1 MKPPNVKPHLSE
13 WSWQSRAACRGMD
26 SSVFFSPMGERG
38 ARRRDREER
47 AQSICRTCPVLRAC
61 AAFALRTS
69 QTHGVWGGLT
79 ESERQTGAPGR

>member
-47 AQSICRTCPVLRAC
+47 AQSICRTCP
-61 AAFALRTS
+61 
-69 QTHGVWGGLT
+69 
-79 ESERQTGAPGR
+79 